1 MVMTHEL
8 RTGKRE
14 KMGQNEVNIGD
25 PHQAKSPS
33 TLSQQAFQEKFDK
46 QSAER
51 EGKEPC

>member
-1 MVMTHEL
+1 MKE
-8 RTGKRE
+8 
-14 KMGQNEVNIGD
+14 NNINFIN

-51 EGKEPC
+51 EGFEPMQTPANPLR